1 MLTFQDYIEKI
12 NFIDFLVQYEGY
24 QINIKESKLNTLG
37 YYQYAELIHNN
48 TERKLILLI
57 PSKGGQKNYYI
68 FLDRETQE
76 SGHIIKYLQLQ
87 NLTPSEIN
95 QKLTPIIGAF
105 HNDKQIYV
113 TPKKSEKL
121 KVQWNKYLKSK
132 LKKDNP
138 YMLLRGFSKK
148 TLSSYKNIYQMDNS
162 VIFPLFNLQ
171 GTITGLESKSF
182 KTVINP
188 SGNHCFEHTDKVNS
202 FMITKNYQSPLPK
215 NIIICEHLING
226 LSYAQM
232 NLNDQP
238 NLIFATAGQ
247 FSDEKAKN
255 LVSFIKSNYSNHNLI
270 LAFDNDLTGLYFSAQ
285 FFQSLHDSSINNLV
299 KKKNSIEFNLQSEHN
314 SSPVKVNSL
323 SDFISFYH
331 SIVIPSDNL
340 KIVTSALNDFNKD
353 LMIQTNKSENLLINT
368 TKTIYDKRCFFL
380 QKKIEQS
387 SNPKQI
393 NYYSKLLDELPELQE
408 KLIKKQTTKSL

>member
-1 MLTFQDYIEKI
+1 M
-12 NFIDFLVQYEGY
+12 
-24 QINIKESKLNTLG
+24 
-37 YYQYAELIHNN
+37 
-48 TERKLILLI
+48 
-57 PSKGGQKNYYI
+57 
-68 FLDRETQE
+68 
-76 SGHIIKYLQLQ
+76 
-87 NLTPSEIN
+87 
-95 QKLTPIIGAF
+95 
-105 HNDKQIYV
+105 
-113 TPKKSEKL
+113 
-121 KVQWNKYLKSK
+121 
-132 LKKDNP
+132 
-138 YMLLRGFSKK
+138 
-148 TLSSYKNIYQMDNS
+148 
-162 VIFPLFNLQ
+162 
-171 GTITGLESKSF
+171 
-182 KTVINP
+182 
-188 SGNHCFEHTDKVNS
+188 
-202 FMITKNYQSPLPK
+202 
-215 NIIICEHLING
+215 
-226 LSYAQM
+226 
-232 NLNDQP
+232 
-238 NLIFATAGQ
+238 
-247 FSDEKAKN
+247 
-255 LVSFIKSNYSNHNLI
+255 I

-353 LMIQTNKSENLLINT
+353 LMLQTNKSENLLINT